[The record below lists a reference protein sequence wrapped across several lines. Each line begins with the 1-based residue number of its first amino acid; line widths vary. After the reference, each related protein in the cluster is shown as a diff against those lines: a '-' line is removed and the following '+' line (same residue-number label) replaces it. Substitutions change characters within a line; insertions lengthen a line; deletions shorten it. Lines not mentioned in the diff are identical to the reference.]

1 MGILASLGRL
11 GSQLSGMLHTR
22 LELAA
27 LELEEEGQR
36 LLGFLLLGLMAVFL
50 FGIATVLVTLAVAL
64 LFWDSYRLEV
74 LTLLALMYA
83 AAGVIV
89 TLKLRKGL
97 KDKPRLLGSTLSEL
111 RQDLNFMRA
120 AGGDDGQ

>member
-1 MGILASLGRL
+1 MGIFASLGRL

-36 LLGFLLLGLMAVFL
+36 LLGFLLLGLMALFL
-50 FGIATVLVTLAVAL
+50 FGIATVLVTLAVVL
-64 LFWDSYRLEV
+64 LFWDNYRLEV
-74 LTLLALMYA
+74 MTLLALVYA
-83 AAGVIV
+83 AGGVIV

-97 KDKPRLLGSTLSEL
+97 KDKPRLLGTTLGEL
-111 RQDLNFMRA
+111 RQDMVFIRA
-120 AGGDDGQ
+120 AGGDDGE